1 MSEETLDRVLAQ
13 ADGLIIAAMNEHALA
28 GLAVGIIHDGALVYA
43 KGFGLADAKEQR
55 PVTPDTVF
63 RIGSISKTFTAIG
76 LMQLWEQGKFQLDD
90 QVNEYLRAFKVQHR
104 DPQAP
109 PVTFRHLLTHTAG
122 IGEWR
127 HISDLAR
134 FRTIFALGAKGGA
147 AVPSLAGDA
156 G

>member
-43 KGFGLADAKEQR
+43 KGFGLADAREER

-63 RIGSISKTFTAIG
+63 RIGSISKTFTAIA
-76 LMQLWEQGKFQLDD
+76 LMQLWEQGKFQLGEP
-90 QVNEYLRAFKVQHR
+90 VSGHLKAYKLEHR
-104 DPQAP
+104 DPGAP

-122 IGEWR
+122 IGEFR
-127 HISDLAR
+127 TIADLAR
-134 FRTIFALGAKGGA
+134 FRTT
-147 AVPSLAGDA
+147 
-156 G
+156 